1 LLKTK
6 GKLQFDR
13 PVTGLSTPLFS
24 VFSRSNPSSP
34 GLIVKDL
41 SPATYYQSPGTGNSP
56 GEIYLTYTGILARIK
71 SEIGQR
77 SWTQQANGDY
87 PAQNFAIGPCPA
99 VAIQSC
105 SGILPLKDLFRI
117 PNAS

>member
-1 LLKTK
+1 
-6 GKLQFDR
+6 
-13 PVTGLSTPLFS
+13 
-24 VFSRSNPSSP
+24 
-34 GLIVKDL
+34 
-41 SPATYYQSPGTGNSP
+41 
-56 GEIYLTYTGILARIK
+56 LARIK

-105 SGILPLKDLFRI
+105 SGIFPLKDPFRI
-117 PNAS
+117 PNASELSAASVSGEETAPLQCRVSLDSIW